1 MLNKSFKIPGKM
13 DKLFTEADHKIVEEA
28 VVAAEKKTAGEIVPY
43 IIKRSGQYR
52 ETAWKAAVQFGLV
65 AVVLIFSMSMFYAGW
80 SFGWLFTFTGGAT
93 VILASGI
100 TGAVLARYVP
110 ILERLFVSDAAMNE
124 AVQNR
129 SARAFLEEEVFSTRD
144 RTGILIFIS
153 LFEHRVEVVG
163 DTEIN
168 ARVDPEDWAYVV
180 EDILLGIKSGSLAGG
195 LARAIERCGTLLS
208 DRDLVIREDD
218 ENELSDSV
226 RLRDS

>member
-93 VILASGI
+93 VILA
-100 TGAVLARYVP
+100 RYVP

-144 RTGILIFIS
+144 RTGILIFVS